1 MGFRLQG
8 TDGRRTG
15 PGVKKGGSY
24 SFRNPRVSLPGE
36 FLKHPSALSCKRRKA
51 YRKVACSTRVPLRGP
66 VPTKTDSEACR
77 NVVFSSG
84 KTLYGE
90 QRQN

>member
-36 FLKHPSALSCKRRKA
+36 FLKHPLALSCKRRKA

-66 VPTKTDSEACR
+66 VPTKTDS
-77 NVVFSSG
+77 VVFSSG

-90 QRQN
+90 QRQK

>member
-1 MGFRLQG
+1 MVFRLQG
-8 TDGRRTG
+8 MDGRRTG

-66 VPTKTDSEACR
+66 VPTKTDS
-77 NVVFSSG
+77 VVFSSG
-84 KTLYGE
+84 KTLYAK
-90 QRQN
+90 QRQK